1 MVCMLASRTCNRG
14 TDALRHGTAPDRLA
28 PARRARRRETPRLIV
43 RRLGYLLGRRLGV
56 GLGDRLNGAVI
67 LFIGI

>member
-1 MVCMLASRTCNRG
+1 MRC
-14 TDALRHGTAPDRLA
+14 GTAPDRLA

-43 RRLGYLLGRRLGV
+43 RRLGYLLGGRLGV
-56 GLGDRLNGAVI
+56 GLGDRLNGSVI